1 MPIWHNDDHRHGFSI
16 GNQVVENKIASAYR
30 APQIVGLLACECVVG
45 WPSLACNPIFSEP
58 GSSDPIITAD
68 IHKRASD
75 CANRRGITIPNTEIG
90 FDLVDST
97 RRSDDIDLTIHDQ
110 YSDEGIIEEILL
122 ELAVVD
128 EKQ

>member
-1 MPIWHNDDHRHGFSI
+1 MR
-16 GNQVVENKIASAYR
+16 VR
-30 APQIVGLLACECVVG
+30 RGLAFARVQPDLQRTRQQR
-45 WPSLACNPIFSEP
+45 
-58 GSSDPIITAD
+58 PIITAD

-90 FDLVDST
+90 FDPVDST